1 MEENSSFKSMHQ
13 TIQSLSR
20 DAVAVTFRRRRLI
33 RKAFVWSLLGGILA
47 VMLFGVLYES
57 DSEIAVRPWTR
68 TPASIT
74 ADQSPRPSV
83 PGDNNGVEEAINSE
97 IELLTTD
104 DILQHVVVT
113 CKLQYGVPK
122 WYTPAKLWVYRTIP
136 GYWDQL
142 IPKAVAKLNDDLEI
156 DEVKS
161 SNMLTIAY
169 TSKNADMASCV
180 TRALTGFYM
189 AKHNAAW
196 RPLKMFDF
204 YAQQASDYKKR
215 LYEDERAMYNWQ
227 KANDAV
233 DSPSRM
239 ATSVAEM
246 GQFVAQM
253 RTVEAGEAANKG
265 QLKSGDDQRA
275 VLAPRMD
282 TTQSISDNYQLMA
295 QLKSSLVQLQ
305 LQRTSLLVKYDPSY
319 PLVKAVDTQIQQA
332 QQAIAEQE
340 NQPVH
345 DSSTGPNP
353 IVLYLDQVNAG
364 NRIQLAGQ
372 VEQLKVMKDVVN
384 KYHDE
389 AAEFDLKAMVQND
402 MFREVNAMQSNY
414 LLYLTKREEGRIEDM
429 LDKRQ
434 IDNVTIVKP
443 PTVPVIPTFNPL
455 VLVALAVVLAVII
468 AIALAF
474 VVDYLDPSF
483 RTPDE
488 VQEFLDVP
496 VFASIP
502 ESGQEAVVEAVH
514 KNGKNGH

>member
-68 TPASIT
+68 TPAAIT
-74 ADQSPRPSV
+74 ADLSPRPSV

-113 CKLQYGVPK
+113 CKLQYGIPK
-122 WYTPAKLWVYRTIP
+122 WYTPAKLWVYKTVP

-169 TSKNADMASCV
+169 TSKSPDMAACV
-180 TRALTGFYM
+180 TRALDGFYL

-196 RPLKMFDF
+196 RPQRMFDF
-204 YAQQASDYKKR
+204 FAQQAADYKKR
-215 LYEDERAMYNWQ
+215 LYDDERAMVEWQ
-227 KANDAV
+227 KSNDAV
-233 DSPSRM
+233 ESPARM
-239 ATSVAEM
+239 AEAVSQM
-246 GQFVAQM
+246 GAFTAAM
-253 RTVEAGEAANKG
+253 RQTQAGEAANRG

-275 VLAPRMD
+275 VLSPRMD
-282 TTQSISDNYQLMA
+282 TTQTVSDNYQLMA
-295 QLKSSLVQLQ
+295 QLKASLVQLQ

-332 QQAIAEQE
+332 QQAIAEQQNE
-340 NQPVH
+340 PVH
-345 DSSTGPNP
+345 DTSTGPNP

-372 VEQLKVMKDVVN
+372 EQQLKVMNDIVQ

-389 AAEFDLKAMVQND
+389 ATDFDLKAMIQND
-402 MFREVNAMQSNY
+402 MYRDVNATQTNY

-468 AIALAF
+468 AISLAF

-514 KNGKNGH
+514 NGKNGH

>member
-1 MEENSSFKSMHQ
+1 
-13 TIQSLSR
+13 
-20 DAVAVTFRRRRLI
+20 VAVTFRRRRLI
-33 RKAFVWSLLGGILA
+33 RQAFVWSLLGGVLA
-47 VMLFGVLYES
+47 VMLFGIIYES

-68 TPASIT
+68 TPATIT
-74 ADQSPRPSV
+74 ADQSPRPTL
-83 PGDNNGVEEAINSE
+83 PGDNDGVEEAINSE

-113 CKLQYGVPK
+113 CQLQYGIPK
-122 WYTPAKLWVYRTIP
+122 WYTPAKLWVYKTVP

-142 IPKAVAKLNDDLEI
+142 IPKAVSKLNDDLEI

-169 TSKNADMASCV
+169 TSKDPKMASCV
-180 TRALTGFYM
+180 TRALTGFYL
-189 AKHNAAW
+189 AKHNAAG
-196 RPLKMFDF
+196 RPQKMFDF
-204 YAQQASDYKKR
+204 FSTQTDDYKKR
-215 LYEDERAMYNWQ
+215 LYGDERAMYEWQ

-233 DSPSRM
+233 DSQTNM
-239 ATSVAEM
+239 VISVNQA
-246 GQFVAQM
+246 GNFLSNQ
-253 RTVEAGEAANKG
+253 RTTEAGEAANRG
-265 QLKSGDDQRA
+265 QLQSGDDQRT
-275 VLAPRMD
+275 VLGPRMD
-282 TTQSISDNYQLMA
+282 TTQTVSDNYQLMA
-295 QLKSSLVQLQ
+295 QLKASLVNLE

-319 PLVKAVDTQIQQA
+319 PLVKSIDTQIQEA
-332 QQAIAEQE
+332 TQAIAEQQ

-345 DSSTGPNP
+345 DASTGPNP

-372 VEQLKVMKDVVN
+372 AEQLKVEKDIV
-384 KYHDE
+384 KEYKDE
-389 AAEFDLKAMVQND
+389 ALAYDYKAMIQND
-402 MFREVNAMQSNY
+402 MQREVSAMQNNY
-414 LLYLTKREEGRIEDM
+414 LLYLTKREEGRMEDM

-434 IDNVTIVKP
+434 IDNVTIVKT

-468 AIALAF
+468 AICLAF

-502 ESGQEAVVEAVH
+502 DSGEEAAV
-514 KNGKNGH
+514 GAVQKNGH

>member
-1 MEENSSFKSMHQ
+1 MEEQSSFKSLHQ

-20 DAVAVTFRRRRLI
+20 DSVAVTFRRRRLI
-33 RKAFVWSLLGGILA
+33 RQAFVWSLLGGVLA
-47 VMLFGVLYES
+47 VMLFGIIYES

-68 TPASIT
+68 TPATIT
-74 ADQSPRPSV
+74 ADQSPRPTL
-83 PGDNNGVEEAINSE
+83 PGDNDGVEEAINSE

-113 CKLQYGVPK
+113 CQLQYGIPK
-122 WYTPAKLWVYRTIP
+122 WYTPAKLWVYKTVP

-142 IPKAVAKLNDDLEI
+142 IPKAVSKLNDDLEI

-161 SNMLTIAY
+161 SNMLTLAY
-169 TSKNADMASCV
+169 TSKDPKMASCV
-180 TRALTGFYM
+180 TRALTGFYL

-196 RPLKMFDF
+196 RPQKMFDF
-204 YAQQASDYKKR
+204 FSTQTDDYKKR
-215 LYEDERAMYNWQ
+215 LYGDERAMYEWQ

-233 DSPSRM
+233 DSQTNM
-239 ATSVAEM
+239 VISVNQA
-246 GQFVAQM
+246 GNFLSNQ
-253 RTVEAGEAANKG
+253 RTTEAGEAANRG
-265 QLKSGDDQRA
+265 QLQSGDDQRT

-282 TTQSISDNYQLMA
+282 TTQTVSDNYQLMA
-295 QLKSSLVQLQ
+295 QLKASLVNLE

-319 PLVKAVDTQIQQA
+319 PLVKSIDTQIQEA
-332 QQAIAEQE
+332 TQAIAEQQ

-345 DSSTGPNP
+345 DASTGPNP

-372 VEQLKVMKDVVN
+372 AEQLKVEKDIV
-384 KYHDE
+384 KEYKDE
-389 AAEFDLKAMVQND
+389 ALAYDYKAMIQND
-402 MFREVNAMQSNY
+402 MQREVSAMQNNY
-414 LLYLTKREEGRIEDM
+414 LLYLTKREEGRMEDM

-434 IDNVTIVKP
+434 IDNVTIVKT

-468 AIALAF
+468 AICLAF

-502 ESGQEAVVEAVH
+502 DSGEEAAV
-514 KNGKNGH
+514 GAVQKNGH

>member
-1 MEENSSFKSMHQ
+1 MEEQSSFKSLHQ

-20 DAVAVTFRRRRLI
+20 DSVAVTFRRRRLI
-33 RKAFVWSLLGGILA
+33 RQAFVWSLLGGVLA
-47 VMLFGVLYES
+47 VMLFGIIYES

-68 TPASIT
+68 TPATIT
-74 ADQSPRPSV
+74 ADQSPRPTL
-83 PGDNNGVEEAINSE
+83 PGDNDGVEEAINSE

-113 CKLQYGVPK
+113 CQLQYGIPK
-122 WYTPAKLWVYRTIP
+122 WYTPAKLWVYKTVP

-142 IPKAVAKLNDDLEI
+142 IPKAVSKLNDDLEI

-169 TSKNADMASCV
+169 TSKDPKMASCV
-180 TRALTGFYM
+180 TRALTGFYL

-196 RPLKMFDF
+196 RPQKMFDF
-204 YAQQASDYKKR
+204 FSTQTDDYKKR
-215 LYEDERAMYNWQ
+215 LYGDERAMYEWQ

-233 DSPSRM
+233 DSQTNM
-239 ATSVAEM
+239 VISVNQA
-246 GQFVAQM
+246 GNFLSNQ
-253 RTVEAGEAANKG
+253 RTTEAGEAANRG
-265 QLKSGDDQRA
+265 QLQSGDDQRT

-282 TTQSISDNYQLMA
+282 TTQTVSDNYQLMA
-295 QLKSSLVQLQ
+295 QLKASLVNLE

-319 PLVKAVDTQIQQA
+319 PLVKSIDTQIQEA
-332 QQAIAEQE
+332 TQAIAEQQ

-345 DSSTGPNP
+345 DASTGPNP

-372 VEQLKVMKDVVN
+372 AEQLKVEKDIV
-384 KYHDE
+384 KEYKDE
-389 AAEFDLKAMVQND
+389 ALAYDYKAMIQND
-402 MFREVNAMQSNY
+402 MQREVSAMQNNY
-414 LLYLTKREEGRIEDM
+414 LLYLTKREEGRMEDM

-434 IDNVTIVKP
+434 IDNVTIVKT

-468 AIALAF
+468 AICLAF

-502 ESGQEAVVEAVH
+502 DSGEEAAV
-514 KNGKNGH
+514 GAVQKNGH

>member
-1 MEENSSFKSMHQ
+1 MEEQSSFKGMHQ
-13 TIQSLSR
+13 TITSLSR
-20 DAVAVTFRRRRLI
+20 DAVAVTFRRRKLI

-47 VMLFGVLYES
+47 VMLFGILYES

-68 TPASIT
+68 TPATIT
-74 ADQSPRPSV
+74 EDNSPRPTL

-113 CKLQYGVPK
+113 CKLQYGIPK
-122 WYTPAKLWVYRTIP
+122 WYTPAKLWVYRTVP

-169 TSKNADMASCV
+169 TSKDPTMAACV
-180 TRALTGFYM
+180 TRALTGFYV

-196 RPLKMFDF
+196 RPQKMFDF
-204 YAQQASDYKKR
+204 FAEQSEDYKKR
-215 LYEDERAMYNWQ
+215 LYDDERAMFNWQ

-233 DSPSRM
+233 DSQTQM
-239 ATSVAEM
+239 VMSVNQM
-246 GQFVAQM
+246 GQFLSSE
-253 RTVEAGEAANKG
+253 RTTEAGEAANHG

-282 TTQSISDNYQLMA
+282 TTQTISDNYQLMA
-295 QLKSSLVQLQ
+295 QLKASLVNLE

-319 PLVKAVDTQIQQA
+319 PLVKAIDVQIQQA
-332 QQAIAEQE
+332 QQAIAEQQ
-340 NQPVH
+340 NQPVK
-345 DSSTGPNP
+345 DASTGPNP
-353 IVLYLDQVNAG
+353 VVLYLDQVNAG

-372 VEQLKVMKDVVN
+372 AEQLKVMKNIV
-384 KYHDE
+384 KQYHDE
-389 AAEFDLKAMVQND
+389 ATAFDYKAMLQND
-402 MFREVNAMQSNY
+402 MQREVSAMQNNY

-434 IDNVTIVKP
+434 IDNVTIVKT
-443 PTVPVIPTFNPL
+443 PTIPVIPTFNPL

-468 AIALAF
+468 AICLAF

-502 ESGQEAVVEAVH
+502 ESGQEAVVGAVH
-514 KNGKNGH
+514 KNGN

>member
-1 MEENSSFKSMHQ
+1 MEEQSSFKGMHQ
-13 TIQSLSR
+13 TITSLSR
-20 DAVAVTFRRRRLI
+20 DCVAVAFRRRKLI
-33 RKAFVWSLLGGILA
+33 RQAFVWSLLGGVLA
-47 VMLFGVLYES
+47 VMLFGIMYES

-68 TPASIT
+68 TPATIT
-74 ADQSPRPSV
+74 ADQSPRPTL

-104 DILQHVVVT
+104 DVLQHVVVT
-113 CKLQYGVPK
+113 CKLQYGIPK
-122 WYTPAKLWVYRTIP
+122 WYTPAKLWVYRTVP

-169 TSKNADMASCV
+169 TSKDPTMASCV
-180 TRALTGFYM
+180 TRALTGFYV

-196 RPLKMFDF
+196 RPQKMFDF
-204 YAQQASDYKKR
+204 FAQQTEDYKKR
-215 LYEDERAMYNWQ
+215 LYDDERAMFDWQ

-233 DSPSRM
+233 DS
-239 ATSVAEM
+239 
-246 GQFVAQM
+246 QAQM
-253 RTVEAGEAANKG
+253 GMSINQMGNFMANLRTTEAGEASNRG
-265 QLKSGDDQRA
+265 QLQSGDAQRA

-282 TTQSISDNYQLMA
+282 TTQTVSDNYQLMA
-295 QLKSSLVQLQ
+295 QLRSSLVNLE

-319 PLVKAVDTQIQQA
+319 PLVKAVDAQIQQA
-332 QQAIAEQE
+332 QQAIAEQQ

-364 NRIQLAGQ
+364 NKIQLAGQ
-372 VEQLKVMKDVVN
+372 DEQLKVMKDVV
-384 KYHDE
+384 KRYHDE
-389 AAEFDLKAMVQND
+389 ATDFNYKAMIQND
-402 MFREVNAMQSNY
+402 MQREVSAMQNNY
-414 LLYLTKREEGRIEDM
+414 LLYLNKREEGRIEDM

-434 IDNVTIVKP
+434 IDNVTIVKT
-443 PTVPVIPTFNPL
+443 PTIPVIPTFNPM

-468 AIALAF
+468 AICLAF

-502 ESGQEAVVEAVH
+502 ENGQEAVVGAVH
-514 KNGKNGH
+514 KNGH

>member
-47 VMLFGVLYES
+47 VMLFGITYES

-74 ADQSPRPSV
+74 EDNSPRPTL

-122 WYTPAKLWVYRTIP
+122 WYTPAKLWVYHTIP

-142 IPKAVAKLNDDLEI
+142 IPKAVSKLNDDLEV

-169 TSKNADMASCV
+169 TSKDPNMSSCV
-180 TRALTGFYM
+180 TRALTNFYL

-196 RPLKMFDF
+196 RPMKMFDF
-204 YAQQASDYKKR
+204 FAQQTEDYKKR
-215 LYEDERAMYNWQ
+215 LYDDERAMYNWQ
-227 KANDAV
+227 RANDAV
-233 DSPSRM
+233 DSQGQM
-239 ATSVAEM
+239 VMSVNQM
-246 GQFVAQM
+246 GQFLSTL
-253 RTVEAGEAANKG
+253 RTVEAGEAANRG
-265 QLKSGDDQRA
+265 QLASGDSQRA

-282 TTQSISDNYQLMA
+282 TTQTVSDNYQLMA
-295 QLKSSLVQLQ
+295 QLKASLVQLE

-319 PLVKAVDTQIQQA
+319 PLVKAIDTQIQQA
-332 QQAIAEQE
+332 QQAIAEQQ

-345 DSSTGPNP
+345 DASTGPNP

-364 NRIQLAGQ
+364 NRIQLSGQ
-372 VEQLKVMKDVVN
+372 EQQSKVIQGIVKQ
-384 KYHDE
+384 YHDE
-389 AAEFDLKAMVQND
+389 ASAFDYKAMLQND
-402 MFREVNAMQSNY
+402 MQRDVSAMQNNY
-414 LLYLTKREEGRIEDM
+414 LLYLTKREESRIEDM

-434 IDNVTIVKP
+434 IDNVTIVKA
-443 PTVPVIPTFNPL
+443 PTVPVIPTFNPM

-502 ESGQEAVVEAVH
+502 ENGQEAVVGAVH
-514 KNGKNGH
+514 KNGH